1 MKKHILI
8 PIFCISI
15 FACKH
20 EIEDDEIIIDTSSN
34 NVNTTCDTIVKFKN
48 IVRIMDMHCNSQ
60 VCHSE
65 ATKAGDIALEQYAD
79 IKKYALNGD
88 ISRTIL
94 LSENDALFMPQNE
107 NKLSDCEIKQIEIWA
122 KNDAPK

>member
-1 MKKHILI
+1 MKKYILI
-8 PIFCISI
+8 FFISL

-20 EIEDDEIIIDTSSN
+20 QIEDDEIIIDASSN
-34 NVNTTCDTIVKFKN
+34 NVETCDTIVKFKN

-65 ATKAGDIALEQYAD
+65 ATKAGDIALEQYTD

-88 ISRTIL
+88 ISGTIL
-94 LSENDALFMPQNE
+94 LSENDDLFMPQNE
-107 NKLSDCEIKQIEIWA
+107 NKLSDCEIKQIEIWV
-122 KNDAPK
+122 KNDTPK